1 MATGQAD
8 RYNASIEGPS
18 CIKLKKNKKQI
29 NNNKKTN

>member
-8 RYNASIEGPS
+8 RYYASIEGPS
-18 CIKLKKNKKQI
+18 CIKLKKNKQI